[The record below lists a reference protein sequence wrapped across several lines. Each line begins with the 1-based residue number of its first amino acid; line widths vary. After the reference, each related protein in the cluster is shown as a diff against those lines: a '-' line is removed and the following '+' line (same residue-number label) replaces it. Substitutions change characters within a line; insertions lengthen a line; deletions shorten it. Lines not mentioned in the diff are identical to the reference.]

1 MIWETR
7 IIVYQDVEAE
17 TYEEA
22 CAIAEELFK
31 ADTHHEE
38 FEVDAYPSA
47 FDSLIQEA
55 LENGKHIVNDE
66 IVPPLDE
73 IVDKTLHSYKS
84 PFISSWAPGEPLP
97 EEECFEPGRPVNDI
111 MALNP

>member
-7 IIVYQDVEAE
+7 IIVYQDVEAK

-22 CAIAEELFK
+22 CTIAEELFK

-47 FDSLIQEA
+47 FNSLIEEA
-55 LENGKHIVNDE
+55 K
-66 IVPPLDE
+66 
-73 IVDKTLHSYKS
+73 
-84 PFISSWAPGEPLP
+84 
-97 EEECFEPGRPVNDI
+97 CFEPGRYAEDI

>member
-7 IIVYQDVEAE
+7 VTVYQDVEAE

-38 FEVDAYPSA
+38 FEVDASPSF
-47 FDSLIQEA
+47 FDWVIEEA
-55 LENGKHIVNDE
+55 K
-66 IVPPLDE
+66 
-73 IVDKTLHSYKS
+73 
-84 PFISSWAPGEPLP
+84 
-97 EEECFEPGRPVNDI
+97 CFEPGRYAEDM

>member
-22 CAIAEELFK
+22 CAIAEELFNC
-31 ADTHHEE
+31 DTHPE

-55 LENGKHIVNDE
+55 LESGKHIINDE

-73 IVDKTLHSYKS
+73 
-84 PFISSWAPGEPLP
+84 
-97 EEECFEPGRPVNDI
+97 CFELGRPIDDI

>member
-1 MIWETR
+1 MIWETKVT
-7 IIVYQDVEAE
+7 VYRDVEAE

-38 FEVDAYPSA
+38 FEVDAYLSP
-47 FDSLIQEA
+47 FDWLIQEA
-55 LENGKHIVNDE
+55 LESGKHIINNK

-73 IVDKTLHSYKS
+73 CFK
-84 PFISSWAPGEPLP
+84 P
-97 EEECFEPGRPVNDI
+97 EHPI
-111 MALNP
+111 ASNP

>member
-1 MIWETR
+1 MIWETKVT
-7 IIVYQDVEAE
+7 VYQNVEAK

-22 CAIAEELFK
+22 CAIAEELFR

-38 FEVDAYPSA
+38 FEVDAYPSP

-55 LENGKHIVNDE
+55 LENGKHIINDE

-73 IVDKTLHSYKS
+73 
-84 PFISSWAPGEPLP
+84 
-97 EEECFEPGRPVNDI
+97 CFEPGRPIDDI